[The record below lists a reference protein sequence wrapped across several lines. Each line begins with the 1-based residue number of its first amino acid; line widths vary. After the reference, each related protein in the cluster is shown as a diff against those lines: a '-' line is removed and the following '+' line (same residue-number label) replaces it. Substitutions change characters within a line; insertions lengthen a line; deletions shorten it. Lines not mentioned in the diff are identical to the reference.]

1 MPYPLRYRFA
11 WKARLITDV
20 LRSFLRAVF
29 ADHRR
34 RARNLLGI
42 RKGSCAAGRK
52 RSFGVFIQRFGS
64 ALNLTPHFHTLVLD
78 GVYAGPSSN
87 PGA

>member
-1 MPYPLRYRFA
+1 MPYPLRYRCA

-42 RKGSCAAGRK
+42 RKASCGS
-52 RSFGVFIQRFGS
+52 VTYIQRFGS
-64 ALNLTPHFHTLVLD
+64 ALNLTSHFHTLVLD